1 MRYVCDFSFWITMQR
16 YNISFSQLTDAHCCS
31 LILTDFDS
39 FGVFPLRPNEN
50 TRCLQRKNKSV
61 RSVRSVRSVCAP
73 KTPLCLGI
81 GGVLISHDVS
91 APAILL
97 HYMREWLVLVID
109 LTLCPFLILPSE
121 LLVANTVLS
130 ILSHL
135 HPSHVPNPWYRYRHL
150 LGFQRSW

>member
-1 MRYVCDFSFWITMQR
+1 MRSVCDFSFWITMQR
-16 YNISFSQLTDAHCCS
+16 YNISFFQLTDAHCCS

-61 RSVRSVRSVCAP
+61 RSVRFVCAP